1 MSTENKSARWFRFQR
16 KIAPYCFIFPGVF
29 FYLLGTLLPMI
40 IGITMSFTNWSIISR
55 NYQWMGLANYQR
67 LLEDEMFWLTLR
79 NTFRYAIGLIPGVII
94 LGFILALLLNTEVR
108 GIVIFRI
115 IYYLPVITPI
125 AVASVI
131 WLWIYDPRVGVLNWL
146 LGMVGIGPNNWLKDP
161 NTAMSS
167 IVVMGIWLGAGSKMI
182 IYLAALQGIPRS
194 LYEAAEIDGAD
205 RIQKLRYLT
214 LPLLRPT
221 TLFIVVTTT
230 MSALRVYTQVNIMT
244 QGGPL
249 SSTSTIVY
257 YIFNTAF
264 SDLRMGYAAALSVA
278 LFIIT
283 LILTFINWKFLGKDV
298 YYG

>member
-55 NYQWMGLANYQR
+55 NYQWVGLANYQR

-167 IVVMGIWLGAGSKMI
+167 IVVMGIW
-182 IYLAALQGIPRS
+182 
-194 LYEAAEIDGAD
+194 
-205 RIQKLRYLT
+205 
-214 LPLLRPT
+214 
-221 TLFIVVTTT
+221 
-230 MSALRVYTQVNIMT
+230 
-244 QGGPL
+244 
-249 SSTSTIVY
+249 
-257 YIFNTAF
+257 
-264 SDLRMGYAAALSVA
+264 
-278 LFIIT
+278 
-283 LILTFINWKFLGKDV
+283 
-298 YYG
+298 